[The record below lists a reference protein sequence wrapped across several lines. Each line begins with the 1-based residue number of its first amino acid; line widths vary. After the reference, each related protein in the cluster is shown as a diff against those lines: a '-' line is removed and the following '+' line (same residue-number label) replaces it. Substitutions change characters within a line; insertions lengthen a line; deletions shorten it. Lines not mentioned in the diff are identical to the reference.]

1 MPEKDQVKFHWVMG
15 NSDLDA
21 YRAELL
27 SLGAEL
33 EEVQPFEYSSDEIKE
48 YKALAI
54 EPMFILAGVLS
65 FGFLVELTMRVVRN
79 LKYNG
84 IIIDARGEEL
94 IIREHPALDQGSVVV
109 VGREKAHKF
118 DSEKFAEIKDK
129 LKDLLFGADSD

>member
-1 MPEKDQVKFHWVMG
+1 MPEKDQVRFQWVVG

-33 EEVQPFEYSSDEIKE
+33 EEVQPFEYSSDENKE
-48 YKALAI
+48 HKALAI

-109 VGREKAHKF
+109 VGRDKAHKF
-118 DSEKFAEIKDK
+118 DSEKFAEIKDT
-129 LKDLLFGADSD
+129 LKDLLFGADND